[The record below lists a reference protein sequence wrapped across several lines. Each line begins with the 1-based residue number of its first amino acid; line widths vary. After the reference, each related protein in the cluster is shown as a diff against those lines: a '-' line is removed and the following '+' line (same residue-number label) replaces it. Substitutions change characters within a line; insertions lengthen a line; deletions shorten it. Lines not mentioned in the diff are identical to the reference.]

1 MKGEITDKA
10 REHLNSLPAG
20 KTYPLVTIS
29 HPNEH
34 LISRLESLLDDARKG
49 ELVGLAYVCQWKGD
63 SVSSG
68 WALANMHARKL
79 IGEIEFMKRD
89 MMESVD

>member
-1 MKGEITDKA
+1 MKGKITDKA
-10 REHLNSLPAG
+10 REYMNSLQSG
-20 KTYPLVTIS
+20 KTYPLVAIS

-34 LISRLESLLDDARKG
+34 LISRLESLLDDARNG

-68 WALANMHARKL
+68 WSLANMHARKL